1 MSSSS
6 ITDPRSLRNAVSGLS
21 VPGMFVRPV
30 KLLSFWAA
38 IVLPFMHLSLLATGL
53 DSPSMT
59 AAFIGL
65 VALNICALYVG
76 HPYGQE

>member
-6 ITDPRSLRNAVSGLS
+6 ITDPKSLRDAVSGLS
-21 VPGMFVRPV
+21 VPQLLVRPI

-38 IVLPFMHLSLLATGL
+38 IVLPFMHLSLLVRGL
-53 DSPSMT
+53 DSRSMT
-59 AAFIGL
+59 VAFVGL
-65 VALNICALYVG
+65 VVLNVCALYVG